1 MSFKVG
7 DKVKCSAEYN
17 YTGTTHLAS
26 FVRTN
31 TYEIIQVGGKG
42 LPDDRIVIGINGKVT
57 AAVKASE
64 LTNLTNTATPVP
76 PPAADPPVV
85 IQPEPVPTIDPALL
99 AGKIISGLGSG
110 YAPPNR
116 QTSGGGVQ
124 LPTGKQGASMTSDG
138 DSYYDYTINQ
148 LINNKGSGNLS
159 SAQNKALTQSAPSIV
174 QNGSGFPKVK
184 SYDSA
189 AGYYRYNYYMDYEA
203 DGMMK
208 GLHVQAGDNAIRR
221 ALNIDVMSRGDLIQ
235 KYAKNYNKFKLL
247 NANDVLAHSFG
258 HVFFVRPDCNILGGS
273 AGGGFGLSN
282 RVNEYSEFYYALKQ
296 APFLLQELTQ
306 TDAGLGHELALYLSN
321 RAESFEVSDEYIT
334 SGTYGESLTGFK
346 IPYGKTNIESQAGG
360 KFSIMYHDDRDLH
373 IYHLHRL
380 WTNYISYVYRGK
392 LYPKENY
399 IINKVLD
406 YPTCV
411 YYILTAEDGET
422 IIFWSKYW
430 GVFPLEAPSS
440 GFSFNKDNAGGVS
453 NPELKIEYQYA
464 WKEDFNPLS
473 LIEFN
478 THTQNLPFTYIPAYQ
493 ASKVGTG
500 YTWAGPP
507 FVETLN
513 NPNGLDLPYTFKLR
527 FRPS

>member
-1 MSFKVG
+1 MAFAVG
-7 DKVKCSAEYN
+7 DKVKCSAEYE
-17 YTGTTHLAS
+17 YTGKTHLAS

-31 TYEIIQVGGKG
+31 TYEVIQVGGKG

-76 PPAADPPVV
+76 ETPVAPAPQSPAPS
-85 IQPEPVPTIDPALL
+85 IDPAAL
-99 AGKIISGLGSG
+99 AGQILAGLGTSNIGSG
-110 YAPPNR
+110 IQ

-124 LPTGKQGASMTSDG
+124 LPTGKQGASMSG
-138 DSYYDYTINQ
+138 DDYYNYTINNI
-148 LINNKGSGNLS
+148 INNKNASNLS
-159 SAQNKALTQSAPSIV
+159 SAQNQALTRSDPSIV
-174 QNGSGFPKVK
+174 QNASGFPKVK
-184 SYDSA
+184 GFDSA
-189 AGYYRYNYYMDYEA
+189 KGYYRYNYYMDYEA
-203 DGMMK
+203 DGMMS
-208 GLHVQAGDNAIRR
+208 GLKVTGGDNAIRR

-235 KYAKNYNKFKLL
+235 KYSKNYNKFKLL
-247 NANDVLAHSFG
+247 NANDLLAHSFA
-258 HVFFVRPDCNILGGS
+258 HVFFVRPDCNLLAGSSS
-273 AGGGFGLSN
+273 AGLKLAN
-282 RVNEYSEFYYALKQ
+282 KVDTYSEFYYALRH
-296 APFLLQELTQ
+296 APFLLQELVQ
-306 TDAGLGHELALYLSN
+306 TEAGLSHELALYLSN
-321 RAESFEVSDEYIT
+321 KADSFEVSDEYIT
-334 SGTYGESLTGFK
+334 SGTYGESCTGYK
-346 IPYGKTNIESQAGG
+346 IPYGKTNIESQVGG

-392 LYPKENY
+392 LNPKENY
-399 IINKVLD
+399 ILNKVLD

-440 GFSFNKDNAGGVS
+440 GFSYNKDNAGGVS

-464 WKEDFNPLS
+464 WKEYFNPLY

-478 THTQNLPFTYIPAYQ
+478 THTQRLPFTYVPSFQ
-493 ASKVGTG
+493 NVKVGTG

-507 FVETLN
+507 FIETLN
-513 NPNGLDLPYTFKLR
+513 NPNGLDVPYTFKLR
-527 FRPS
+527 FRKG